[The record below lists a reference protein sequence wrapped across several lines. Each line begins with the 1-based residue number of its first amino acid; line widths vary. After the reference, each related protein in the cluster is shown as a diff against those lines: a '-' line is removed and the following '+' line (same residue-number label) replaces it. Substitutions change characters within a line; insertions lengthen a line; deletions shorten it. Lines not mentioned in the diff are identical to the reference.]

1 MQRLRLLAIGDFHI
15 PDRAFVV
22 PAELDASITRA
33 ARKQN
38 FDLVACTGDLTKE
51 DQLEPFL
58 ASWSREYV
66 VVQGNMDADL
76 RNAKW
81 FPRSVIIDTEKFI
94 PGSEVLK
101 IGITHGH
108 QIHPRGDPANLAEIA
123 QEMGVHVLISGH
135 THASSIVLHQRASD
149 GQQVL
154 LLNPGSATGAWSF
167 VASMI
172 PSFMVIDI
180 EPSRQGLD
188 VETMLVEL
196 RNGKEEKISDTHT
209 FKNGTFIK

>member
-1 MQRLRLLAIGDFHI
+1 VLIIGDFHI

-22 PAELDASITRA
+22 PPELDASITRA
-33 ARKQN
+33 AKKQN

-81 FPRSVIIDTEKFI
+81 YPRSVIFDTEKYM
-94 PGSEVLK
+94 PGYEVIK
-101 IGITHGH
+101 IGIIHGH
-108 QIHPRGDPANLAEIA
+108 QISPRGDPASLADLA

-135 THASSIVLHQRASD
+135 THASSITLHQRPSD

-167 VASMI
+167 VASLV
-172 PSFMVIDI
+172 PSFMVLDI
-180 EPSRQGLD
+180 EPSRQGID
-188 VETMLVEL
+188 VETMLVEF
-196 RNGKEEKISDTHT
+196 RDGKEEKISDTHT